1 MASILKKKEAV
12 TRREMC
18 VARGGTAP
26 DTETLTDVEVKVV
39 GMLASES
46 TEGVDGGCDVGL
58 GVNIPSASYVNDLK
72 VAVVHFCLLVLAVLW
87 QK

>member
-1 MASILKKKEAV
+1 VQRA
-12 TRREMC
+12 
-18 VARGGTAP
+18 
-26 DTETLTDVEVKVV
+26 LTQDWCTSTQHFPPDVEVKVV